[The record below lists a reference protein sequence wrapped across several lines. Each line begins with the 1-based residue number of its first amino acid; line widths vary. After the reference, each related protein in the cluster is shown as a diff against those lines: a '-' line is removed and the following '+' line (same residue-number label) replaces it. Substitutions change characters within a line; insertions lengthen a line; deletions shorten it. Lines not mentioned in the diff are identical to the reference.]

1 MATRQHARIAVV
13 GLLYA
18 HQMGNDRAINNPDE
32 FLLKEKIKGKQ
43 NEFAKSLLTGIESK
57 LVPIDETIK
66 SKLTKWDFNKIGQVE
81 KAILRLATYELLFSD
96 LDNAVVINEALEITK
111 KLADPTA
118 PSFINGILDAIKKD
132 KTS

>member
-18 HQMGNDRAINNPDE
+18 NEMGNENAISNPDK

-43 NEFAKSLLTGIESK
+43 NEFAKSLLAGIDKNRKEIDRQIIQK
-57 LVPIDETIK
+57 L
-66 SKLTKWDFNKIGQVE
+66 SNWDFKKIGQVE
-81 KAILRLATYELLFSD
+81 KAILRLATYELLYSD
-96 LDNAVVINEALEITK
+96 LDSAVVINEALEITK

-118 PSFINGILDAIKKD
+118 PSFVNGILDSIKTKN
-132 KTS
+132 K